1 MDISLTTENVEQTK
15 LLSFFASCAK
25 GIELLLKDEL
35 LALGVDEA
43 REKLAGVEFE
53 ADLATAYK
61 VCLWS
66 RLANQ
71 VHRKLHVA
79 KFDSADAFYNELYS
93 LPWAS
98 FFDVTQSIKIELS
111 GKHQVFN
118 NTQFA
123 AQKAKDAV
131 VDYFRDQTD
140 ERPNVDLEHPDI
152 VINIHLQKGMAFI
165 YLSLT
170 GQSLHRRG
178 YRLAQGEAPLKE
190 TLAAALLVKSGW
202 LDELKKDQ
210 VNFIDPMCGS
220 GTILIEAAMMA
231 YEIAPNLT
239 RDTFCFMHWRDFDH
253 NAWQALKS
261 EALMRKNMGKEKSN
275 ITLIGY
281 DDDMRVLDKARQNI
295 DRADLVGAI
304 EVFVQDVR
312 DFANDAHEKTGFIL
326 TNPPYGE
333 RLYHGRPE
341 KLRGLFS
348 GFGKALIRDF
358 SGWKVSIF
366 SAASEPVRALG
377 LRAMKVNKFFNG
389 ALETMLYQFEV
400 SDQWVMQHESA
411 TQKLTRQAKNAVLQD
426 DGHLAFK
433 NRLLKNYQQ
442 IQKWAQQQ
450 ELECYRIYDADLP
463 EYAVA
468 IDLYNTHVHV
478 QEYQMGKT
486 VDEKL
491 AQKRLL
497 QAVYHIAEVL
507 EVRYE
512 HIHLKTR
519 QRQKGDSQY
528 QRQAIT
534 DKFHVVKEHDALF
547 YVNFDDYLDTGLFL
561 DHRKMRQIVAKAAQG
576 KTLLNLFSY
585 TCSASVHAALVGAQV
600 VSVDMSKTYLDWG
613 KRNFHLNKLNIDQHV
628 FIQADCFTWLKEA
641 VKARKQFDV
650 IFLDPPTFSN
660 SKRMQNV
667 LDVQRD
673 HVELI
678 ELAMRLLTRKGV
690 LYFSNN
696 YRKFKFDEGLQAK
709 YDCQNIDDKC
719 LSRDFLRRP
728 TIHHCWQISAK
739 SNG

>member
-1 MDISLTTENVEQTK
+1 MDISLATEVDQTK

-35 LALGVDEA
+35 LTLGVDEA

-53 ADLATAYK
+53 ADLVTAYK

-98 FFDVTQSIKIELS
+98 FFDVKHSIKIEVS

-131 VDYFRDQTD
+131 VDYFRDQMD

-220 GTILIEAAMMA
+220 GTILIEAAMMV
-231 YEIAPNLT
+231 YDIAPNLA
-239 RDTFCFMHWRDFDH
+239 RDTFCFMRWHDFDH
-253 NAWQALKS
+253 AAWQALKS

-295 DRADLVGAI
+295 ASADLVSAI

-312 DFANDAHEKTGFIL
+312 DLSNDAHEKAGFIL

-333 RLYHGRPE
+333 RLYHARAE
-341 KLRGLFS
+341 KLRGLFG

-426 DGHLAFK
+426 DGHLAFR

-450 ELECYRIYDADLP
+450 GLECYRIYDADLP

-512 HIHLKTR
+512 HIHIKTR

-585 TCSASVHAALVGAQV
+585 TCSASVHAALMGAQV

-728 TIHHCWQISAK
+728 TIHHCWQISVK
-739 SNG
+739 LNG

>member
-1 MDISLTTENVEQTK
+1 MDISLATEVDQTK

-35 LALGVDEA
+35 LALGVDQA

-53 ADLATAYK
+53 ADLVTAYK

-98 FFDVTQSIKIELS
+98 FFDVKQSIKIEVS

-131 VDYFRDQTD
+131 VDYFRDQMD

-231 YEIAPNLT
+231 YDIAPNLT

-253 NAWQALKS
+253 SAWQALKS

-295 DRADLVGAI
+295 ASADLTGAI

-312 DFANDAHEKTGFIL
+312 DLSNDAHEKAGFIL

-333 RLYHGRPE
+333 RLYHGRAE

-358 SGWKVSIF
+358 SDWKVSIF

-389 ALETMLYQFEV
+389 ALETMLYQFDV
-400 SDQWVMQHESA
+400 SDQWVMQYESA

-442 IQKWAQQQ
+442 IQKWARQQG
-450 ELECYRIYDADLP
+450 LECYRIYDADLP

-507 EVRYE
+507 AVKYE
-512 HIHLKTR
+512 HIHIKTR

-561 DHRKMRQIVAKAAQG
+561 DHRKMRQIVAKAAKG

-585 TCSASVHAALVGAQV
+585 TCSASVHAALMGAQV

-678 ELAMRLLTRKGV
+678 DLAMRLLTRKGV

-696 YRKFKFDEGLQAK
+696 YCKFKFDKGLKAK

>member
-1 MDISLTTENVEQTK
+1 MDISTATESVAQTK

-35 LALGVDEA
+35 LTLGVDEA

-98 FFDVTQSIKIELS
+98 FFDVKQSIKIEVS

-131 VDYFRDQTD
+131 VDYFRDQMD
-140 ERPNVDLEHPDI
+140 ERPSVDLEHPDI

-231 YEIAPNLT
+231 YDIAPNLA
-239 RDTFCFMHWRDFDH
+239 RGTFCFMRWCDFDH
-253 NAWQALKS
+253 NAWQTLKS
-261 EALMRKNMGKEKSN
+261 EALMRKNIGKEKSN

-295 DRADLVGAI
+295 ASADLTGAI

-312 DFANDAHEKTGFIL
+312 DLSNDTHEKAGFIL

-348 GFGKALIRDF
+348 GFGKALIRGF

-377 LRAMKVNKFFNG
+377 LRSMKVNKFFNG

-411 TQKLTRQAKNAVLQD
+411 AQKLTRQAKNAVLQD

-450 ELECYRIYDADLP
+450 GLECYRIYDADLP

-468 IDLYNTHVHV
+468 VDLYNTHVHV
-478 QEYQMGKT
+478 QEYQIGKT

-507 EVRYE
+507 GVRYE
-512 HIHLKTR
+512 QIHLKTR

-528 QRQAIT
+528 QRQAMT
-534 DKFHVVKEHDALF
+534 DKFHVVKEYDALF

-561 DHRKMRQIVAKAAQG
+561 DHRKMRQIVAKAAKG

-585 TCSASVHAALVGAQV
+585 TCSASVHAALMGAKT

-613 KRNFHLNKLNIDQHV
+613 KRNLHLNKLNVDQHLFV
-628 FIQADCFTWLKEA
+628 QSDCFVWLKEA

-678 ELAMRLLTRKGV
+678 ELAMRLLTRNGV

-709 YDCQNIDDKC
+709 YNCQNIDDKC

-739 SNG
+739 LNG

>member
-53 ADLATAYK
+53 ADLVTAYK

-79 KFDSADAFYNELYS
+79 KFDSADIFYNELYA

-98 FFDVTQSIKIELS
+98 FFDVKQSIKIDVS

-131 VDYFRDQTD
+131 VDYFRDQMD
-140 ERPNVDLEHPDI
+140 ERPNVDLDDPDI

-231 YEIAPNLT
+231 YDIAPNIT
-239 RDTFCFMHWRDFDH
+239 RDTFCFMRWRDFDH

-261 EALMRKNMGKEKSN
+261 EALIRKNIGKEKSN

-295 DRADLVGAI
+295 ASADLSDAI
-304 EVFVQDVR
+304 EVFMQDVR
-312 DFANDAHEKTGFIL
+312 DLSNETHEKAGFIL

-341 KLRGLFS
+341 KLRGLFG

-358 SGWKVSIF
+358 NSWKVSIF

-377 LRAMKVNKFFNG
+377 LRAIKVNKFFNG

-411 TQKLTRQAKNAVLQD
+411 VQKLTRQAKNAVLQD

-450 ELECYRIYDADLP
+450 GLECYRIYDADLP

-468 IDLYNTHVHV
+468 VDLYNTHVHV
-478 QEYQMGKT
+478 QEYQIGKT

-507 EVRYE
+507 EIRYE

-561 DHRKMRQIVAKAAQG
+561 DHRKMRQIVAKAAKG

-585 TCSASVHAALVGAQV
+585 TCSASVHAALMDAKT

-613 KRNFHLNKLNIDQHV
+613 KRNFHLNKFNIDQHLFV
-628 FIQADCFTWLKEA
+628 QSDCFVWLKEA

-728 TIHHCWQISAK
+728 TIHHCWQISMK
-739 SNG
+739 